1 MTGGLVGAGVWMV
14 FRRGRSYMPAPN
26 AMLDVAGLYECVY
39 AHCLPVSRLFV
50 VCTADHKYIRPKSI
64 HSPEV
69 LEGYS
74 SEFMYVHRARPS

>member
-1 MTGGLVGAGVWMV
+1 MGWCLGG
-14 FRRGRSYMPAPN
+14 RGCN
-26 AMLDVAGLYECVY
+26 ACRLTLDSVGLYECVY

-74 SEFMYVHRARPS
+74 SEFMYVHHARPC